1 MAAAQMNLN
10 ETLDIAIQIAS
21 ALAVAHE
28 AGIIHRDIKPENVML
43 RRRDSIVKVLDFG
56 LAKLTAPESSEVDTE
71 AATQALFKTDP
82 GTVVGTVVYM
92 SPEQAR
98 GIPVDG
104 RTDIFSLGVVLYEM
118 TAGRL
123 PFAGSSTN
131 EVISA
136 ILSKEQPAPL
146 ARFARNVPDRLEEI
160 VTRAL
165 TKDRE
170 ERYQT
175 AKDLLI
181 DLKRLKQKL
190 EIDAEIER
198 SVAPEV
204 FGVPPSGSRVTDA
217 KSSPPEGGTPNAHP
231 TNSAESIITE
241 IKRHKRSVAIALAA
255 IILLSVAGIAYY
267 FYFARGGGRAP
278 IDSIAVLPLVNTSG
292 DPNTEYLSDGIS
304 EALINSLTELQQLRV
319 IARSTAFRYKGKEV
333 DPQAVG
339 RDLNVRAVLMGRV
352 RQMGDT
358 LNIQVDLVD
367 ATTGAQLWGG
377 EYERKISDVLVVK
390 QDIAREVTE
399 KLRLRLSGEEQKQL
413 IKRDTTNAEA
423 YQLYLKG
430 RYHLNRLTDEGF
442 MKGRDYFQQAIDR
455 DPNYA
460 LAYVGLAD
468 AYTMLSGFNVLSPK
482 DAYPRAKEAAMKALG
497 LDDKL
502 AEAHTSLGA
511 VKFFYDWDWA
521 SAEREFRRAIEINP
535 GYSDAH
541 QMYSY
546 HLSAVGRLD
555 EALAEMRRAQELDP
569 LSIAKIA
576 GMGEIFNHKRQYDQ
590 AIEQYQKA
598 LEMDPNSGFVHWAL
612 GNVYVQKGMYAE
624 AIAEY
629 QKAIPLSGDSPDE
642 PAALGYAYALSG
654 KRHEAQELIDELKER
669 SKRRYISPTVIAF
682 IYAGLGEKDQ
692 AFALLDKAY
701 DERDSILV
709 LLKVEPAFNNLRS
722 DPRFAEL
729 MRRVGLPP

>member
-1 MAAAQMNLN
+1 M
-10 ETLDIAIQIAS
+10 
-21 ALAVAHE
+21 
-28 AGIIHRDIKPENVML
+28 
-43 RRRDSIVKVLDFG
+43 
-56 LAKLTAPESSEVDTE
+56 
-71 AATQALFKTDP
+71 
-82 GTVVGTVVYM
+82 
-92 SPEQAR
+92 
-98 GIPVDG
+98 
-104 RTDIFSLGVVLYEM
+104 
-118 TAGRL
+118 
-123 PFAGSSTN
+123 
-131 EVISA
+131 
-136 ILSKEQPAPL
+136 
-146 ARFARNVPDRLEEI
+146 
-160 VTRAL
+160 
-165 TKDRE
+165 
-170 ERYQT
+170 
-175 AKDLLI
+175 
-181 DLKRLKQKL
+181 
-190 EIDAEIER
+190 
-198 SVAPEV
+198 
-204 FGVPPSGSRVTDA
+204 
-217 KSSPPEGGTPNAHP
+217 
-231 TNSAESIITE
+231 
-241 IKRHKRSVAIALAA
+241 
-255 IILLSVAGIAYY
+255 
-267 FYFARGGGRAP
+267 
-278 IDSIAVLPLVNTSG
+278 
-292 DPNTEYLSDGIS
+292 
-304 EALINSLTELQQLRV
+304 
-319 IARSTAFRYKGKEV
+319 
-333 DPQAVG
+333 
-339 RDLNVRAVLMGRV
+339 
-352 RQMGDT
+352 
-358 LNIQVDLVD
+358 
-367 ATTGAQLWGG
+367 
-377 EYERKISDVLVVK
+377 
-390 QDIAREVTE
+390 
-399 KLRLRLSGEEQKQL
+399 
-413 IKRDTTNAEA
+413 
-423 YQLYLKG
+423 
-430 RYHLNRLTDEGF
+430 NRLTDEGF